1 MTAVAPTDTFSI
13 GGDLPVHRLGYGAM
27 QLPGPGVWGE
37 PADPENAH
45 RVVRAAVEQGV
56 DFIDTA
62 DSYGPVVSERII
74 AEALHPYPEGLVIA
88 TKAGLTRQG
97 PGIWTPVGRPAYL
110 KQQVELSL
118 RTLRLERI
126 DLIQLH
132 RIDADVPLADQLG
145 AFKELQDEGKVRHIG
160 VSEVSVAELEQ
171 AREIVD
177 VVSVQNLY
185 NLTNRQSQD
194 VLDHATEH
202 GIGFIPWFPIATG
215 DLAAPGRR
223 HRPGAGR
230 HTVPGGAGLAAAHVT
245 GRPADPRHEVR
256 RAPEREPGCGA
267 AAPLRRGH
275 GPPGRARVVVQ
286 RCPGSRRPPAGS
298 RRERASGG
306 GQAVPFQRQRRSVP
320 GRTRRRSGRSSAR
333 RAGRTWYGTTARRV
347 EAAVRGVGRATAGRG
362 STSSTGPS
370 SSSRSPNPSER
381 MSRRVAVGAP
391 TTRQER
397 PAGTSASEKPA
408 STRSPEQSR
417 KWAPATSTT
426 TVP

>member
-1 MTAVAPTDTFSI
+1 MTTVAPTDTFPI

-27 QLPGPGVWGE
+27 QLAGPGVWGE
-37 PADPENAH
+37 PADPENAR
-45 RVVRAAVEQGV
+45 RVLRAAVEQGV

-62 DSYGPVVSERII
+62 DSYGPVVSERLI

-132 RIDADVPLADQLG
+132 RIDAEVPLADQLG

-160 VSEVSVAELEQ
+160 VSEVSVAELEEACQ
-171 AREIVD
+171 IVD

-215 DLAAPGRR
+215 DLAAPDSPVADIARELDATPSQVALAWLL
-223 HRPGAGR
+223 HTSPVVLPIPGTKSLE
-230 HTVPGGAGLAAAHVT
+230 HLA
-245 GRPADPRHEVR
+245 ENL
-256 RAPEREPGCGA
+256 GA
-267 AAPLRRGH
+267 AQLRLSDEDM
-275 GPPGRARVVVQ
+275 ARLD
-286 RCPGSRRPPAGS
+286 AL
-298 RRERASGG
+298 A
-306 GQAVPFQRQRRSVP
+306 
-320 GRTRRRSGRSSAR
+320 
-333 RAGRTWYGTTARRV
+333 
-347 EAAVRGVGRATAGRG
+347 
-362 STSSTGPS
+362 
-370 SSSRSPNPSER
+370 
-381 MSRRVAVGAP
+381 
-391 TTRQER
+391 
-397 PAGTSASEKPA
+397 
-408 STRSPEQSR
+408 
-417 KWAPATSTT
+417 
-426 TVP
+426 

>member
-37 PADPENAH
+37 PADPENAR

-132 RIDADVPLADQLG
+132 RIDAEVPLADQLG

-160 VSEVSVAELEQ
+160 VSEVSVAELEE
-171 AREIVD
+171 ARSSVD

-194 VLDHATEH
+194 VLDYSTEH
-202 GIGFIPWFPIATG
+202 GIAFIPWFPIATG
-215 DLAAPGRR
+215 DLAAPDSPVADIARELDATPSQVALAWLL
-223 HRPGAGR
+223 HTSPVVLPIPGTKSVE
-230 HTVPGGAGLAAAHVT
+230 HLT
-245 GRPADPRHEVR
+245 ENM
-256 RAPEREPGCGA
+256 GA
-267 AAPLRRGH
+267 AAVALSAEDM
-275 GPPGRARVVVQ
+275 GRLDAL
-286 RCPGSRRPPAGS
+286 A
-298 RRERASGG
+298 
-306 GQAVPFQRQRRSVP
+306 
-320 GRTRRRSGRSSAR
+320 
-333 RAGRTWYGTTARRV
+333 
-347 EAAVRGVGRATAGRG
+347 
-362 STSSTGPS
+362 
-370 SSSRSPNPSER
+370 
-381 MSRRVAVGAP
+381 
-391 TTRQER
+391 
-397 PAGTSASEKPA
+397 
-408 STRSPEQSR
+408 
-417 KWAPATSTT
+417 
-426 TVP
+426 

>member
-1 MTAVAPTDTFSI
+1 MTTVAPTDTFSI

-37 PADPENAH
+37 PADPDNAR
-45 RVVRAAVEQGV
+45 RVLRAAVEQGV

-62 DSYGPVVSERII
+62 DSYGPVVSERLI

-132 RIDADVPLADQLG
+132 RIDAEVPLADQLG

-171 AREIVD
+171 ARQIVD

-215 DLAAPGRR
+215 DLAAPDSPVADIARELDATPSQVALAWLL
-223 HRPGAGR
+223 HTSPVVLPIPGTKSLE
-230 HTVPGGAGLAAAHVT
+230 HLA
-245 GRPADPRHEVR
+245 ENL
-256 RAPEREPGCGA
+256 GA
-267 AAPLRRGH
+267 AQLRLSDEDM
-275 GPPGRARVVVQ
+275 ARLD
-286 RCPGSRRPPAGS
+286 AL
-298 RRERASGG
+298 AS
-306 GQAVPFQRQRRSVP
+306 
-320 GRTRRRSGRSSAR
+320 
-333 RAGRTWYGTTARRV
+333 
-347 EAAVRGVGRATAGRG
+347 
-362 STSSTGPS
+362 
-370 SSSRSPNPSER
+370 
-381 MSRRVAVGAP
+381 
-391 TTRQER
+391 
-397 PAGTSASEKPA
+397 
-408 STRSPEQSR
+408 
-417 KWAPATSTT
+417 
-426 TVP
+426 

>member
-215 DLAAPGRR
+215 DLAAPDSPVADIARELDATPSQVALAWLL
-223 HRPGAGR
+223 HTSPVVLPIPGTKSVE
-230 HTVPGGAGLAAAHVT
+230 HLS
-245 GRPADPRHEVR
+245 ENL
-256 RAPEREPGCGA
+256 GA
-267 AAPLRRGH
+267 AQLRLSDEDM
-275 GPPGRARVVVQ
+275 ARLD
-286 RCPGSRRPPAGS
+286 AL
-298 RRERASGG
+298 AS
-306 GQAVPFQRQRRSVP
+306 
-320 GRTRRRSGRSSAR
+320 
-333 RAGRTWYGTTARRV
+333 
-347 EAAVRGVGRATAGRG
+347 
-362 STSSTGPS
+362 
-370 SSSRSPNPSER
+370 
-381 MSRRVAVGAP
+381 
-391 TTRQER
+391 
-397 PAGTSASEKPA
+397 
-408 STRSPEQSR
+408 
-417 KWAPATSTT
+417 
-426 TVP
+426 